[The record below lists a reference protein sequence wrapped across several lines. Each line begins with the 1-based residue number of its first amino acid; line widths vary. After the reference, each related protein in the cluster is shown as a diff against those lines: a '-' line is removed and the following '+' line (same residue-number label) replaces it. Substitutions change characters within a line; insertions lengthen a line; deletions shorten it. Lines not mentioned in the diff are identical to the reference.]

1 MSRAHAQQLLAEA
14 TGRLSKTIPVGAAML
29 QDVYERFAVL
39 FLLSISM
46 LANAQTF
53 RGAINGTV
61 TDPSD
66 GVIAKAQIRIT
77 EIATGVSHNT
87 VTTTDGEFSV
97 QDLPRGSYAV
107 TVAAPGFGTYTADS
121 VPVTAGSIYTVK
133 VKLSL
138 AQEKTSVQVSAAA
151 LAIDTTT
158 ATQSITIPEE
168 VVQNLPM
175 NGRDFTQL
183 IAIAPGYGGYSI
195 NGGGTLNGARNN
207 GINWQLDGTDNNDF
221 WYNIPAINQGGV
233 SGVSGV
239 VMPIDAIGEFSAQ
252 THSDAETGRD
262 AGGTTNVILKS
273 GTNHLHGTTYYY
285 NRNEFYAAHSPFFV
299 HTPQFPRAPR
309 LRNEN
314 YGFTVGGPIIKNK
327 TFFFFG
333 FEKQDYIFGLTGL
346 ATEPS
351 TAWIQSAQA
360 LLTKYN
366 VSQSPLST
374 TLFSTLWPS
383 SIGTLPGTISNFF
396 ANVPATGYSYNGV
409 VKLDH
414 NFSDKHHLSGHWFM
428 GQGDQIQP
436 PGAALVLV
444 TASSN
449 LGYYFEAAPIRVE
462 NYSAVLNSQ
471 FKPTLSNQVLFGV
484 SYFNQIFH
492 DANNSF
498 DTRSLGLY
506 LSPDALK
513 NGQPIPGSP
522 NIVISGFDQVGITPP
537 EGRNDI
543 TGHLTDIASYVTGK
557 HQLRFGGEVRQGRV
571 DEFYFRRSLGSF
583 TFDGT
588 QGPWA
593 GTCPAANALCTNTLA
608 LADFLAGDVSTSSI
622 AVGNAERH
630 VLVNSLGFFGQ
641 DAWRATPRLTLNFG
655 LRYEYSGPLHN
666 NDRDLP
672 VFIPGKG
679 LVIQGAGIDSIYPPD
694 RNDFAPRFGFAFQPR
709 HNGDLVVRGGVGVFY
724 EQTAISP
731 FLDNRPPNAA
741 ANGLE
746 NNPAGPDAVDN
757 YSRNTYNWQTVQ
769 QGGQS
774 IFPGVVTCASL
785 NYTIE
790 PGCGIPNPVTG
801 ANIYNV
807 FSVGQN
813 FRTPYYFNYD
823 LQLERSFGNVAVLQV
838 GYVGSQGRKLTV
850 TENINQNGSF
860 SVQYPNAGSIN
871 QVNSAITSNYNSLQ
885 SVLRIRSWHGFT
897 SQFAYTWAHALDE
910 ATEFRG
916 VIPLDG
922 FNLNQEYGNSD
933 FDTRENFTAYW
944 TYEIPGFSHGPKILT
959 HGWQLSGLLSFHS
972 GQPFNFSGPGAS
984 GSQRPGLN
992 LMGNPFAG
1000 VTHTFNPTTGEQ
1012 WVNPAAF
1019 CVPSPTC
1026 LPENPNGDLSR
1037 NKFYGP
1043 GFADVDI
1050 SVIKSIPI
1058 TERFKLQLRAE
1069 MFNIFNRINLAT
1081 GGGSV
1086 GSSGF
1091 VADTIGDFFGG
1102 PGIGPGEPFNMQL
1115 AAKII
1120 F

>member
-1 MSRAHAQQLLAEA
+1 M
-14 TGRLSKTIPVGAAML
+14 K
-29 QDVYERFAVL
+29 RFLAVL
-39 FLLSISM
+39 FLQHAAFLG
-46 LANAQTF
+46 AQTF
-53 RGAINGTV
+53 HGAISGTL
-61 TDPSD
+61 TDPS
-66 GVIAKAQIRIT
+66 GAVVPNAQVQTI
-77 EIATGVSHNT
+77 EIATSVNHNT
-87 VTTTDGEFSV
+87 VTTADGEFSL
-97 QDLPRGSYAV
+97 QELPPGAYKI
-107 TVAAPGFGTYTADS
+107 TVAAPGFATYTIDNAL
-121 VPVTAGSIYTVK
+121 VTAGSIYTLT
-133 VKLSL
+133 VKLAL
-138 AQEKTSVQVSAAA
+138 AQQSKVIEVPAAT
-151 LAIDTTT
+151 LTVDTTT
-158 ATQSITIPEE
+158 ATQSDTIPVEA
-168 VVQNLPM
+168 VQNMPL

-195 NGGGTLNGARNN
+195 NGGGTINGTRNS
-207 GINWQLDGTDNNDF
+207 GVNWQLDGTDNNDF
-221 WYNIPAINQGGV
+221 WYDIPAINQGGV
-233 SGVSGV
+233 SGVAGV
-239 VMPIDAIGEFSAQ
+239 LMPIDAIDEFSTQ
-252 THSDAETGRD
+252 TQSSAELGRD
-262 AGGTTNVILKS
+262 AGGTVNVVLKS
-273 GTNHLHGTTYYY
+273 GANQLHGTAYYY

-299 HTPQFPRAPR
+299 PTAEFPRAPR

-314 YGFTVGGPIIKNK
+314 YGFTLGGPIIKNK
-327 TFFFFG
+327 TFFFLG
-333 FEKQDYIFGLTGL
+333 FEKQNYIFGLTGL

-351 TAWIQSAQA
+351 AAWTQNAQA
-360 LLTKYN
+360 LLTKYKIPP
-366 VSQSPLST
+366 SPLSA
-374 TLFSTLWPS
+374 TLFSNLWPS
-383 SIGTLPGTISNFF
+383 SISSLPGTVSNFF

-409 VKLDH
+409 AKVDH
-414 NFSDKHHLSGHWFM
+414 NFNDKHHLSGHWFM
-428 GQGDQIQP
+428 GQGNQIQP

-444 TASSN
+444 EASSN

-462 NYSAVLNSQ
+462 NYSATLNSQ
-471 FKPTLSNQVLFGV
+471 FTPQLSNQALFGV
-484 SYFNQIFH
+484 SYFNQTFH

-498 DTRSLGLY
+498 NTKALGLY

-513 NGQPIPGSP
+513 NGEPIPGAP
-522 NIVISGFDQVGITPP
+522 NIIISGFDQVGITPP

-543 TGHLTDIASYVTGK
+543 TGHLTDIVSYATGK

-593 GTCPAANALCTNTLA
+593 GTCAAADVVCADTQA

-622 AVGNAERH
+622 AVGDAERH
-630 VLVNSLGFFGQ
+630 VLVNSFALFGQ
-641 DAWRATPRLTLNFG
+641 DAWRATPKLTLTFG

-666 NDRDLP
+666 GDGDLP

-679 LVIQGAGIDSIYPPD
+679 LVIQGAGIGSIYPSD
-694 RNDFAPRFGFAFQPR
+694 GNNFAPRFGFAYQPGSK
-709 HNGDLVVRGGVGVFY
+709 GDLVVRGGFGVFY

-746 NNPAGPDAVDN
+746 NNPAGPHAVDN
-757 YSRNTYNWQTVQ
+757 YSRNAYNWLTVQ

-785 NYTIE
+785 NYTVE

-813 FRTPYYFNYD
+813 FRTPYYFNYN
-823 LQLERSFGNVAVLQV
+823 LQLEKGLGNVAVLQV

-850 TENINQNGSF
+850 TENINQNGAF
-860 SVQYPNAGSIN
+860 NVEYPNVGSIN
-871 QVNSAITSNYNSLQ
+871 QFNSAVTSNYNSLQ
-885 SVLRIRSWHGFT
+885 SVLRIRSWHGLT

-916 VIPLDG
+916 VIPLEST
-922 FNLNQEYGNSD
+922 NLRQEYGNSD
-933 FDTRENFTAYW
+933 FDTRNNFTAYW
-944 TYEIPGFSHGPKILT
+944 TYDIPGSSHGPKLLT

-972 GQPFNFSGPGAS
+972 GQPFNFPGTGAS

-992 LMGNPFAG
+992 LIGNPFAG
-1000 VTHTFNPTTGEQ
+1000 VSHTFNPSTGEQ
-1012 WVNPAAF
+1012 WVNPSAF

-1026 LPENPNGDLSR
+1026 LPDDPNGDLSR

-1050 SVIKSIPI
+1050 SVIKNIPI

-1069 MFNIFNRINLAT
+1069 MFNVFNRINLAT

-1086 GSSGF
+1086 VSNGY
-1091 VADTIGDFFGG
+1091 VTDTIGDFFGG

-1115 AAKII
+1115 AGKII

>member
-1 MSRAHAQQLLAEA
+1 MKWVR
-14 TGRLSKTIPVGAAML
+14 
-29 QDVYERFAVL
+29 AVL
-39 FLLSISM
+39 LLFVSHAA
-46 LANAQTF
+46 LLDAQTF
-53 RGAINGTV
+53 RGAVNGTV
-61 TDPSD
+61 TDPSAAVVPHARVD
-66 GVIAKAQIRIT
+66 AT

-87 VTTTDGEFSV
+87 VTTADGQFSLP
-97 QDLPRGSYAV
+97 DLPLGAYKISV
-107 TVAAPGFGTYTADS
+107 VVPGFTTYTADN
-121 VPVTAGSIYTVK
+121 VRATAGSVYTLT

-138 AQEKTSVQVSAAA
+138 ARETRSLDVPAAA
-151 LAIDTTT
+151 LIVDTTS
-158 ATQSITIPEE
+158 ATQSDTIPEE
-168 VVQNLPM
+168 AVQNMPL

-195 NGGGTLNGARNN
+195 NGGGTINGARNN
-207 GINWQLDGTDNNDF
+207 GVNWQLDGTDNNDF
-221 WYNIPAINQGGV
+221 WYDIPAINQGGV
-233 SGVSGV
+233 SGVAGV
-239 VMPIDAIGEFSAQ
+239 LLPIDAIDEFSTQ
-252 THSDAETGRD
+252 TESNAETGRD
-262 AGGTTNVILKS
+262 AGGTVNVVLQS
-273 GTNHLHGTTYYY
+273 GTNHLHGTAYYY

-299 HTPQFPRAPR
+299 PTPQFPRAPK

-314 YGFTVGGPIIKNK
+314 YGFTLGGPIIKNK
-327 TFFFFG
+327 TFFFLA
-333 FEKQDYIFGLTGL
+333 FEKQNYIFGLTGL

-351 TAWIQSAQA
+351 AAWIQNAQA
-360 LLTKYN
+360 LLGKYS
-366 VSQSPLST
+366 VPQSSLST

-383 SIGTLPGTISNFF
+383 SISTLPGTIGNFF

-414 NFSDKHHLSGHWFM
+414 NFSSKHHLSGHWFM
-428 GQGDQIQP
+428 GQGNQIQP
-436 PGAALVLV
+436 PGAALVLLE
-444 TASSN
+444 ASSN

-471 FKPTLSNQVLFGV
+471 FTSKLSNQVLFGV

-492 DANNSF
+492 DANHSF
-498 DTRSLGLY
+498 NTRNLGLY

-513 NGQPIPGSP
+513 NGQPILGAP
-522 NIVISGFDQVGITPP
+522 NIAISGFDQVGITPP

-543 TGHLTDIASYVTGK
+543 TGHLTDVVSYSTGK
-557 HQLRFGGEVRQGRV
+557 HSLRFGGEVRQGRV

-583 TFDGT
+583 SFDGT

-593 GTCPAANALCTNTLA
+593 GTCVATNVICSNTLA

-630 VLVNSLGFFGQ
+630 VLVNSFAFFGQ
-641 DAWRATPRLTLNFG
+641 DDWRATPRLTLNFG
-655 LRYEYSGPLHN
+655 LRYEYSGPLH
-666 NDRDLP
+666 DGARDLP

-679 LVIQGAGIDSIYPPD
+679 LVIQGAGIDSIFPPD
-694 RNDFAPRFGFAFQPR
+694 RNNFAPRFGFAYQPGR
-709 HNGDLVVRGGVGVFY
+709 NPDLVVRGGVGVFY

-746 NNPAGPDAVDN
+746 NNPAGSDAVDN
-757 YSRNTYNWQTVQ
+757 YSRNAYNWQTVQ

-790 PGCGIPNPVTG
+790 ARCGIPNPATG

-823 LQLERSFGNVAVLQV
+823 LQLEKGLGNIAVLQV

-860 SVQYPNAGSIN
+860 DVQYPNVGSIN
-871 QVNSAITSNYNSLQ
+871 QFNSAVTSNYNSLQ
-885 SVLRIRSWHGFT
+885 SVLRIRSWRGFT
-897 SQFAYTWAHALDE
+897 SQFAYTWAHAMDE

-916 VIPLDG
+916 VIPLRG

-933 FDTRENFTAYW
+933 FDTRNNFTAFW
-944 TYEIPGFSHGPKILT
+944 TYEIPGSSHGPKILT
-959 HGWQLSGLLSFHS
+959 HGWELSGLFSFHS
-972 GQPFNFSGPGAS
+972 GQPFNFPGTGAS

-992 LMGNPFAG
+992 LVSDPFAG
-1000 VTHTFNPTTGEQ
+1000 VSHTFHPATGEQ

-1026 LPENPNGDLSR
+1026 LPDDPNGDLSR

-1043 GFADVDI
+1043 GFADVDV
-1050 SVIKSIPI
+1050 SVIKNIPI

-1069 MFNIFNRINLAT
+1069 MFNAFNRINLAT

-1086 GSSGF
+1086 GSNGF
-1091 VADTIGDFFGG
+1091 VTDTIGDFFGG

-1115 AAKII
+1115 AGKVI

>member
-1 MSRAHAQQLLAEA
+1 MKRDLIIFL
-14 TGRLSKTIPVGAAML
+14 
-29 QDVYERFAVL
+29 L
-39 FLLSISM
+39 FLLHATSSH
-46 LANAQTF
+46 AQTF
-53 RGAINGTV
+53 RGAVNGTV
-61 TDPSD
+61 TDPA
-66 GVIAKAQIRIT
+66 GAFVPNAQLEAT
-77 EIATGVSHNT
+77 EIATSANYNT
-87 VTTTDGEFSV
+87 VSTTDGQFSL
-97 QDLPRGSYAV
+97 QDLPLGAYKITV
-107 TVAAPGFGTYTADS
+107 TAAGFAPYTTDNVLVAAGSTYTL
-121 VPVTAGSIYTVK
+121 PVQ
-133 VKLSL
+133 LSL
-138 AQEKTSVQVSAAA
+138 AQEKRSIEVSAAA
-151 LAIDTTT
+151 LTLDATT
-158 ATQSITIPEE
+158 ATQSDTIPEE
-168 VVQNLPM
+168 AVQNMPL

-183 IAIAPGYGGYSI
+183 FAIAPGYGGYSI
-195 NGGGTLNGARNN
+195 NGGGTINGARNN
-207 GINWQLDGTDNNDF
+207 GVNWQLDGTDNNDF

-233 SGVSGV
+233 SGVAGV
-239 VMPIDAIGEFSAQ
+239 LLPIDAIDEFSTQ
-252 THSDAETGRD
+252 TESNAETGRD
-262 AGGTTNVILKS
+262 AGGTINVVLKS
-273 GTNHLHGTTYYY
+273 GTNQLHGSAYYY

-299 HTPQFPRAPR
+299 PSPEFPRAPR

-314 YGFTVGGPIIKNK
+314 YGFTLGGPILKNK
-327 TFFFFG
+327 TFFFLG
-333 FEKQDYIFGLTGL
+333 FEKQNYIFGLTGL

-351 TAWIQSAQA
+351 AAWIQNAQA
-360 LLTKYN
+360 LLRKYN
-366 VSQSPLST
+366 VPQSTLST
-374 TLFSTLWPS
+374 TLFSTLWPN
-383 SIGTLPGTISNFF
+383 SISTLPGTISNFF

-414 NFSDKHHLSGHWFM
+414 NFSNKHHLSGHWFM
-428 GQGDQIQP
+428 GQGNQIQP

-444 TASSN
+444 EASSN

-462 NYSAVLNSQ
+462 NYSAVLNSE
-471 FKPTLSNQVLFGV
+471 FTPKLSNQVLFGV

-492 DANNSF
+492 DANYSF
-498 DTRSLGLY
+498 DTRALGLY

-513 NGQPIPGSP
+513 NGQPILGAP

-543 TGHLTDIASYVTGK
+543 TGHLTDSVSYITGR

-583 TFDGT
+583 GFDGT

-593 GTCPAANALCTNTLA
+593 GTCATTNVACTDTLA

-630 VLVNSLGFFGQ
+630 VLVNSFAFFGQ
-641 DAWRATPRLTLNFG
+641 DAWRATQKLTLNFG
-655 LRYEYSGPLHN
+655 LRYEYIGPLHN
-666 NDRDLP
+666 GDKDLP
-672 VFIPGKG
+672 VFIPGRG
-679 LVIQGAGIDSIYPPD
+679 LAIQGDAIDSIYPAD
-694 RNDFAPRFGFAFQPR
+694 GNNFAPRFGFAYQPAAKS
-709 HNGDLVVRGGVGVFY
+709 DLVVRGGFGVFY

-757 YSRNTYNWQTVQ
+757 YSRNAYNWQTVQ

-774 IFPGVVTCASL
+774 IFPGVVTCTSL

-823 LQLERSFGNVAVLQV
+823 LQLEKGFGKVAVLQV
-838 GYVGSQGRKLTV
+838 GYVGSQGRKLTI
-850 TENINQNGSF
+850 TENLNQNGTFNS
-860 SVQYPNAGSIN
+860 QYPNVGSIN
-871 QVNSAITSNYNSLQ
+871 QFNSAVTSNYNSFQ
-885 SVLRIRSWHGFT
+885 SVLKIRSWHGFT
-897 SQFAYTWAHALDE
+897 SQFAYTWSHALDE

-916 VIPLDG
+916 VIPFDG
-922 FNLNQEYGNSD
+922 TNLNQEYGNSD
-933 FDTRENFTAYW
+933 FDTRQNFTGYW
-944 TYEIPGFSHGPKILT
+944 TYEIPASSRGPKVLT
-959 HGWQLSGLLSFHS
+959 HGWELSGLLSLHS
-972 GQPFNFSGPGAS
+972 GQPFNFPGPGAS

-992 LMGNPFAG
+992 LIGDPFAG
-1000 VTHTFNPTTGEQ
+1000 VSHTFNPATGEQ

-1026 LPENPNGDLSR
+1026 LPDNPNGDLSR
-1037 NKFYGP
+1037 NEFYGP
-1043 GFADVDI
+1043 GFADVDV
-1050 SVIKSIPI
+1050 SVIKNIPI
-1058 TERFKLQLRAE
+1058 TERCKLQLRAE
-1069 MFNIFNRINLAT
+1069 MFNVFNRINLAT

-1086 GSSGF
+1086 GSNGF
-1091 VADTIGDFFGG
+1091 VTDTIGDFFGG

-1115 AAKII
+1115 AGKII

>member
-1 MSRAHAQQLLAEA
+1 MKRVL
-14 TGRLSKTIPVGAAML
+14 T
-29 QDVYERFAVL
+29 L
-39 FLLSISM
+39 FLLLLSEVA
-46 LANAQTF
+46 LLGAQTF
-53 RGAINGTV
+53 RGSINGTV
-61 TDPSD
+61 TDPS
-66 GVIAKAQIRIT
+66 GAFVPNAQVQAIET
-77 EIATGVSHNT
+77 ATSVNHNT
-87 VTTTDGEFSV
+87 VTTEDGQFSV
-97 QDLPRGSYAV
+97 QDLPLGDYNIV
-107 TVAAPGFGTYTADS
+107 VAASGFAIYTADR
-121 VPVTAGSIYTVK
+121 VRVTAGSIYTLPVN
-133 VKLSL
+133 LSL
-138 AQEKTSVQVSAAA
+138 AQENRSLNVSAALLTVDA
-151 LAIDTTT
+151 TT
-158 ATQSITIPEE
+158 ATQNDSIPEE
-168 VVQNLPM
+168 ALQNMPL

-195 NGGGTLNGARNN
+195 NGGGTINGARNN
-207 GINWQLDGTDNNDF
+207 GVNWQLDGTDNNDF

-233 SGVSGV
+233 SGIAGV
-239 VMPIDAIGEFSAQ
+239 VMPIDAIAEFSTQ
-252 THSDAETGRD
+252 TESTAESGRD
-262 AGGTTNVILKS
+262 AGGTVNVVLKS
-273 GTNHLHGTTYYY
+273 GTNQVHGTAYYY
-285 NRNEFYAAHSPFFV
+285 NRNEFYAARSPFFV
-299 HTPQFPRAPR
+299 PTPEFPRAPR

-314 YGFTVGGPIIKNK
+314 YGFTLGAPIIKNK
-327 TFFFFG
+327 TFLFVG
-333 FEKQDYIFGLTGL
+333 FEKQNYIFGLTGL

-351 TAWIQSAQA
+351 SAWIQSAQT

-366 VSQSPLST
+366 VPQSTLST

-383 SIGTLPGTISNFF
+383 SISSLPGTLSNFF
-396 ANVPATGYSYNGV
+396 GNDPATGYSYNYV
-409 VKLDH
+409 AKVDH
-414 NFSDKHHLSGHWFM
+414 NFNDKEHLSGHWFM
-428 GQGDQIQP
+428 GQGNQIQP

-444 TASSN
+444 EASSN

-471 FKPTLSNQVLFGV
+471 FTPKLSNQALFGV
-484 SYFNQIFH
+484 SYFNQVFH

-498 DTRSLGLY
+498 DTRALGLY
-506 LSPDALK
+506 LSPDALI
-513 NGQPIPGSP
+513 NGQPILGAP

-543 TGHLTDIASYVTGK
+543 TGHLTDIVSYVTGK
-557 HQLRFGGEVRQGRV
+557 HELRFGGEVRQGRV

-593 GTCPAANALCTNTLA
+593 GTCPPANAVCSNTLA

-630 VLVNSLGFFGQ
+630 VLVNSFALFGQ
-641 DAWRATPRLTLNFG
+641 DAWRATPNLTLNLG
-655 LRYEYSGPLHN
+655 LRYEYAGPLHN
-666 NDRDLP
+666 GDNNLP
-672 VFIPGKG
+672 VFIPGRG
-679 LVIQGAGIDSIYPPD
+679 LVIQGAGISSIYPAD
-694 RNDFAPRFGFAFQPR
+694 KNNFAPRFGFAYQPG
-709 HNGDLVVRGGVGVFY
+709 HGDNVVVRGGFGVFY

-757 YSRNTYNWQTVQ
+757 YSRNAYNWQTVQ

-785 NYTIE
+785 NYTLE
-790 PGCGIPNPVTG
+790 SGCGVPNPVTG

-813 FRTPYYFNYD
+813 FRTPYYLNYD
-823 LQLERSFGNVAVLQV
+823 LQVEKGFGNVAVLQV
-838 GYVGSQGRKLTV
+838 GYVGSLGRKLTI
-850 TENINQNGSF
+850 TENINQNGTF
-860 SVQYPNAGSIN
+860 NAQYPNVGSIN
-871 QVNSAITSNYNSLQ
+871 QFNSAVTSNYNSLQ
-885 SVLRIRSWHGFT
+885 SVLKIRSWHGFT

-922 FNLNQEYGNSD
+922 INLTQEYGNSD
-933 FDTRENFTAYW
+933 FDTRQNFTGYW
-944 TYEIPGFSHGPKILT
+944 TYDIPGSSHGPKLLT

-972 GQPFNFSGPGAS
+972 GQPFNFPGPGAS

-992 LMGNPFAG
+992 LIGDPFAG
-1000 VTHTFNPTTGEQ
+1000 VSRAFNPATGEQ

-1019 CVPSPTC
+1019 CVPSPNC
-1026 LPENPNGDLSR
+1026 LPEDPNGDLSR

-1043 GFADVDI
+1043 GFADVDV
-1050 SVIKSIPI
+1050 SVIKNIPI

-1069 MFNIFNRINLAT
+1069 MFNVFNRINLAT

-1086 GSSGF
+1086 GSSGY
-1091 VADTIGDFFGG
+1091 VTDTIGDFFGG

-1115 AAKII
+1115 AGKVI